1 VSESPTLRAM
11 ARVHVLSDDL
21 LFGSRLQ
28 AELSAAGH
36 VVTLSAQ
43 RDESADA
50 VVLDLTHDAP
60 ARLGA
65 QAPGTPTVA
74 FYAHVEADVRERAL
88 AAGIELIVPRS
99 RMARE
104 LVALVERVLVTGR

>member
-1 VSESPTLRAM
+1 MLHAM

-36 VVTLSAQ
+36 AVTIGAHAEGSAELLVV
-43 RDESADA
+43 
-50 VVLDLTHDAP
+50 DLTHDAP
-60 ARLGA
+60 ARLA
-65 QAPGTPTVA
+65 LLDTTRPTIA
-74 FYAHVEADVRERAL
+74 FYSHVEADVREQAL
-88 AAGIELIVPRS
+88 AAGIELAVPRS

-104 LVALVERVLVTGR
+104 PVALVARMLATAR